1 MIIAA
6 DRDQDQN
13 QGLDQVLMSEI
24 GAEDVEAKHQAI
36 KSEEA
41 EIKKIKIVNTLK
53 IRKRRSIKNI
63 DIDLLPILIR
73 DRFMFNRIN
82 KYFINI
88 TQNFIIFWIGFFL
101 NRLWKLKIFYLLTY
115 FLVFFIQSNY
125 KFDPLRILLLKFD
138 YGLNL
143 VIYLI

>member
-41 EIKKIKIVNTLK
+41 EIKDKDRKHSK
-53 IRKRRSIKNI
+53 DKKRRSIK
-63 DIDLLPILIR
+63 
-73 DRFMFNRIN
+73 
-82 KYFINI
+82 
-88 TQNFIIFWIGFFL
+88 T
-101 NRLWKLKIFYLLTY
+101 
-115 FLVFFIQSNY
+115 
-125 KFDPLRILLLKFD
+125 
-138 YGLNL
+138 
-143 VIYLI
+143 